1 MTRQERMSLQTVA
14 FNPTPF
20 QAVTFTP
27 QSADVSILSHG
38 FDTISQR
45 EKETSEKLG
54 AMDATFSQ
62 LRTKLHQDPETL
74 KWFENFTRD
83 QKTKVKNY
91 VDRFD
96 FAGAINKATELA
108 GEVINNPELNARI
121 NANTTYEN
129 QLNVV
134 KKMRDDKTINPDIYN
149 WWVDTHKYKFEPTS
163 FDEQGNIISGTSYSE
178 EYDMPFQEINY
189 AQIAAAAQKLIEPKK
204 SSTSTGS
211 RSTVGATGGDYGE
224 TTKTTMRGSTSSSSV
239 ESISMQDI
247 RDNIEEL
254 INATSGGYA
263 QVEQDY
269 NVRVHSYKKLV
280 DKLNDLRETNPDSS
294 EIATLEQQINE
305 RKKLLYKN
313 GSPISYEEFYARMI
327 NENLFAKGLSKHW
340 TTTSVTTESSDMTH
354 TNASQHGTYTKQSP
368 NKFDGSHYNPST
380 GMWEMDN
387 VRFSSEADLDAAE
400 AAGYQISNI
409 LGYGN

>member
-1 MTRQERMSLQTVA
+1 MPTQPRMSLQTVA

-27 QSADVSILSHG
+27 QAADTSILAHS
-38 FDTISQR
+38 FDTIAQR

-74 KWFENFTRD
+74 KWFEDFTRN
-83 QKTKVKNY
+83 QKAKVKNY
-91 VDRFD
+91 VDNFD

-108 GEVINNPELNARI
+108 GEVVNNPELNARI

-211 RSTVGATGGDYGE
+211 RSTKGTTGGDYGE
-224 TTKTTMRGSTSSSSV
+224 TTKTTMRGSTRSSSV
-239 ESISMQDI
+239 ETISMQDI

-280 DKLNDLRETNPDSS
+280 DKLNNLRETNPESS
-294 EIATLEQQINE
+294 DIATLEQQINE

-340 TTTSVTTESSDMTH
+340 TTTSTTTESSDMSH
-354 TNASQHGTYTKQSP
+354 RNASQHGTYTKQSA
-368 NKFDGSHYNPST
+368 NRFDGSHYNPT
-380 GMWEMDN
+380 TQMWEMDN
-387 VRFSSEADLDAAE
+387 VRFSSAADLDAAE
-400 AAGYQISNI
+400 QAGYTISNI
-409 LGYGN
+409 LGF